1 MNIYFDDKEKIFHLQ
16 SKNMSYIMQ
25 VVEGGYLT
33 HLYWGRKIKTY
44 HKSNPIIFVDRGF
57 SPNPNCSERTFSLDT
72 IPNEYPAYGNGDF
85 RNPAYQLQLEN
96 GSTITDLRYVK
107 HEIYDGKEKLRGL
120 PAVYVES
127 EDEAKTLEITMEDK
141 LIGLTVILSYTVF
154 RDFNAIARSAEFKN
168 NGNEKIKI
176 LKALSASVDFRDS
189 EYDLLTFHGAH
200 INERNVDRRPLV
212 SGIQTVE
219 SCRGSSS
226 PQHDPF
232 IALLQKNADEDYGE
246 VYAFNFIYSGNFV
259 AAAQVDQFKNTRVSI
274 GINPFD
280 FSWLLE
286 QNESFKTPEVVMV
299 YSSNGLG
306 DMSRTY
312 NKLYQSRLCRG
323 KFRDSVRPILI
334 NNWEATYF
342 NFNAD
347 KIMEIAT
354 EAKKLGIEL
363 MVLDDG
369 WFGKRDDD
377 FSSLGDWVVD
387 KNKLPDGLE
396 DLANRINNIGM
407 NFGLWFEPEMVSQNS
422 DLYRKHPDWCIHVPN
437 RPYTFGRSQLV
448 LDLSRNDVCD
458 YIVEAVSKILY
469 SAPIS
474 YVKWDMN
481 RHMTEVG
488 SAVLTPERQ
497 RETAH
502 RYMLGLY
509 KVLEEITSRF
519 PNVLF
524 ESCSSGG
531 GRFDAGMLY
540 YMPQTWASDNTDAVC
555 RLKIQYGTSMIYPT
569 SSIGAHV
576 STVPNHQV
584 GRITPINTRGHV
596 AMSGNLGY
604 ELDLTKLSKEEK
616 EIVKLQVSNY
626 KEIREIIQF
635 GDFYRILSPFDR
647 NEAAWNFVSKNKS
660 EMVGYYFNILSQPA
674 AVIRTLKF
682 KGLDENALYENIDT
696 KEVFYGDELMNV
708 GISIPIIK
716 EDFSSLM
723 WRFKKIK
730 SEVTILRH
738 IKKIL

>member
-1 MNIYFDDKEKIFHLQ
+1 MNIYFDEKEKIFHLQ
-16 SKNMSYIMQ
+16 SENMSYIMQ
-25 VVEGGYLT
+25 VINGGYLT
-33 HLYWGRKIKTY
+33 HLYWGKKVKTY
-44 HKSNPIIFVDRGF
+44 HKSNSIIFIDRGF
-57 SPNPNCSERTFSLDT
+57 SPNPDSNDRTFSLDT

-85 RNPAYQLQLEN
+85 RNPAYQFQLQN

-107 HEIYDGKEKLRGL
+107 HEIYSGKKKLCGL

-141 LIGLTVILSYTVF
+141 LIGLTVVLSYTVF
-154 RDFNAIARSAEFKN
+154 RDFDAIARSVQFKN

-176 LKALSASVDFRDS
+176 LKALSASVDFRSS

-200 INERNVDRRPLV
+200 INERNIDRRSLV
-212 SGIQTVE
+212 PGIQTVE
-219 SCRGSSS
+219 SCRGASS

-246 VYAFNFIYSGNFV
+246 VYAFNLVYSGNFI
-259 AAAQVDQFKNTRVSI
+259 ASAQVDQFKNTRVSI

-286 QNESFKTPEVVMV
+286 QNEEFQAPEVLMV
-299 YSSNGLG
+299 YSCKGLG

-323 KFRDSVRPILI
+323 KFRDKVRPILI

-347 KIMEIAT
+347 KIEEIAA

-369 WFGKRDDD
+369 WFGKRNNDL
-377 FSSLGDWVVD
+377 SSLGDWVVD
-387 KNKLPDGLE
+387 KNKLPDGLLN
-396 DLANRINNIGM
+396 LANRIHNIGM
-407 NFGLWFEPEMVSQNS
+407 DFGLWFEPEMVSQDS
-422 DLYRKHPDWCIHVPN
+422 DLYRKHPDWCLHVPN
-437 RPYTFGRSQLV
+437 RPYTFGRCQLV
-448 LDLSRNDVCD
+448 LDLSREDVCN
-458 YIVEAVSKILY
+458 YIIEAVSNILN
-469 SAPIS
+469 SAPIN

-488 SAVLTPERQ
+488 SDELSPERQ

-509 KVLEEITSRF
+509 KILEEITSRF
-519 PNVLF
+519 PDILF

-555 RLKIQYGTSMIYPT
+555 RLKIQYGTSMVYPT
-569 SSIGAHV
+569 SSIGSHV
-576 STVPNHQV
+576 STVPNHQI

-604 ELDLTKLSKEEK
+604 ELDVTKLSEEDK
-616 EIVKLQVSNY
+616 KFVKFQVSTY
-626 KEIREIIQF
+626 KEIREVIQF
-635 GDFYRILSPFDR
+635 GDFYRILSPFDG
-647 NEAAWNFVSKNKS
+647 NEAAWNFVSKDRS
-660 EMVGYYFNILSQPA
+660 EMVAYYFNILSQPA
-674 AVIRTLKF
+674 AAIRILKF
-682 KGLDENALYENIDT
+682 KGLDEDALYENIDT
-696 KEVFYGDELMNV
+696 KDVFYGDELMNV
-708 GISIPIIK
+708 GVSVPMIR

-730 SEVTILRH
+730 
-738 IKKIL
+738 